1 VLGAQPRRDE
11 LRALCGGE
19 VGKEATGAVGDDRPG
34 APRVAQGVGD
44 LGADLVPARRDA
56 GAHRATATCRLR
68 PERRHRGDR
77 GHRDARGRPAPAGV
91 GDAEHSGGRVD
102 EDDRHAVGDED
113 AQCDRRVGGHEHVA
127 VPERA
132 QVRTAVN
139 DHHAVA
145 VHLSGDGKRIGTHAH
160 RGGEPASVL
169 ADREGVVAHV
179 VAKVERVVGRG
190 ADPAG
195 TRGDDRVR
203 AEAGE
208 AEDLK
213 AFAPLDE
220 LVHARRVP
228 TSDEVGAGRAV
239 VPGSVMVVAD
249 PSKFQDE
256 ALVHADALY
265 GAALRMTRDRHDAE
279 DLLQETYL
287 KAFRAYPRFEEGTNL
302 RAWLFRILTNTY
314 ISTYRKRQR
323 SPLETDLDDVED
335 LYLYRRLAASGMSRS
350 AEDAAL
356 ERLTAPEVLEALDE
370 LPEQFRLA
378 VLLSDVEQFSYKEIA
393 DITDVPIGTVMSR
406 IHRGRK
412 ALQKALA
419 PYATEQGLVNAPST

>member
-1 VLGAQPRRDE
+1 VTGT
-11 LRALCGGE
+11 G
-19 VGKEATGAVGDDRPG
+19 ATG
-34 APRVAQGVGD
+34 
-44 LGADLVPARRDA
+44 
-56 GAHRATATCRLR
+56 
-68 PERRHRGDR
+68 
-77 GHRDARGRPAPAGV
+77 
-91 GDAEHSGGRVD
+91 
-102 EDDRHAVGDED
+102 
-113 AQCDRRVGGHEHVA
+113 
-127 VPERA
+127 
-132 QVRTAVN
+132 
-139 DHHAVA
+139 
-145 VHLSGDGKRIGTHAH
+145 
-160 RGGEPASVL
+160 
-169 ADREGVVAHV
+169 
-179 VAKVERVVGRG
+179 
-190 ADPAG
+190 
-195 TRGDDRVR
+195 
-203 AEAGE
+203 
-208 AEDLK
+208 
-213 AFAPLDE
+213 
-220 LVHARRVP
+220 
-228 TSDEVGAGRAV
+228 AV
-239 VPGSVMVVAD
+239 VPGSVVVVAD

-335 LYLYRRLAASGMSRS
+335 LYLYRRLAASGLNRS

-393 DITDVPIGTVMSR
+393 EITDVPIGTVMSR